1 MFLIKDLHKRPLFLG
16 SFIFYNKIA
25 PHTFSAKEMNTVGL
39 EMLRKG
45 TGTEK
50 GNVARE
56 ETAKSNRSVFLGAN
70 PAPLKNVT
78 KMSGTT
84 RK

>member
-1 MFLIKDLHKRPLFLG
+1 MQANADMSPLIPCNWL
-16 SFIFYNKIA
+16 A
-25 PHTFSAKEMNTVGL
+25 FSAKEMNTVGL

-56 ETAKSNRSVFLGAN
+56 ETAKRNRSVFLGAN